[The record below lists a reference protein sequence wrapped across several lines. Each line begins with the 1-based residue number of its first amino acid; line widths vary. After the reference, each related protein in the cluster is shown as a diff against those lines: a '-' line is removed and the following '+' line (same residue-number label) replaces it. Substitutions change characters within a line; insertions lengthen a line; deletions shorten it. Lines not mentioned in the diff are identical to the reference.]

1 MRGICIKIFETYH
14 VIVHTATTQST
25 VVLDG
30 STVFYTHN

>member
-1 MRGICIKIFETYH
+1 MRGTGIRTFETYQ
-14 VIVHTATTQST
+14 VIVHTVTTRST